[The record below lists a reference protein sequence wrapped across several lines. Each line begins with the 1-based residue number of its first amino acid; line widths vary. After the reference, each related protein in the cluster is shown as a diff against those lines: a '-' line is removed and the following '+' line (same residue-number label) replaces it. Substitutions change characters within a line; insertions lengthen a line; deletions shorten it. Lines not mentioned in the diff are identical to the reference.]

1 MKKLTIVFTLFI
13 ALAMTSVAFGGAM
26 AVGVF
31 GDSDVD
37 IALPGKDGFQLCISG
52 FQADADGA
60 GDDITWYGSTGSRT
74 VLTGD
79 EAIGQ
84 TVFAAATTAAV
95 NGIGT
100 TAITVLQRAN
110 GEYAEYGLLAS
121 YSSLAPTWTAAT
133 VALFYKGDHLIEM
146 DLTIDVFA
154 DVGTAAFT
162 MDNPNG
168 LFCGPPNSPILAVG
182 EAGLWFEQMYG
193 FYIPNGTAEGLAV
206 GGFQGE
212 TSDTIGIALP
222 GKEGYRI
229 IVTGIGMDADGVD
242 DDLNIYTWTG
252 LDTGQSRYLADEA
265 AGQTTLTLATDPG
278 FTDTTDVWVISE
290 RADGSYAEMN
300 QMTNYTGGE
309 ATVNTSVMAFKKD
322 DLFLETK
329 LYKEIDDWVDA
340 QYSLSNR
347 HALVV
352 GPANYG
358 LAFML
363 DDTSGIMDY
372 VFGYYQSV
380 AKPRQTVAHYIPDD
394 TATGTAGSEAAI
406 PGIQRKQTTVT
417 SISYDPTTASSD
429 ELKFY
434 VAVQP
439 FNSATLTEDEAI
451 GGTSL
456 VWVSKQGADN
466 FSDTAVVVL
475 VHPNGN
481 YAELGVLSAA
491 DSTSATI
498 AALDNAFPKGTIVY
512 EMVTNAAHYTLTD
525 PVTDAEV
532 VIENNNGIFRGPV
545 GSPVGV
551 TLDGSNSQIHY
562 LTGFIE

>member
-1 MKKLTIVFTLFI
+1 MKKLTIVFTMFCVLAFAGVVFGE
-13 ALAMTSVAFGGAM
+13 AL

-37 IALPGKDGFQLCISG
+37 IALPGKDGYKLCISG
-52 FQADADGA
+52 FQADAGT
-60 GDDITWYGSTGSRT
+60 GTDDITWYGSSGDRT

-84 TVFAAATTAAV
+84 TVFAAKTTAAV

-100 TAITVLQRAN
+100 TANTVLQRAN

-121 YSSLAPTWTAAT
+121 YTALAPTWTAAT
-133 VALFYKGDHLIEM
+133 VALFYKGDYLIEM
-146 DLTIDVFA
+146 DLTLDVFNNI
-154 DVGTAAFT
+154 GTAAFT
-162 MDNPNG
+162 LDNPNG
-168 LFCGPPNSPILAVG
+168 MFCGPPNSPILAIG
-182 EAGLWFEQMYG
+182 SAGLWFEQMYG
-193 FYIPNGTAEGLAV
+193 FYVPNNVIDGTPV

-212 TSDTIGIALP
+212 TDDDTGIALP
-222 GKEGYRI
+222 GREGYRI
-229 IVTGIGMDADGVD
+229 IVTGIGMDSDGVD
-242 DDLNIYTWTG
+242 DDLLIRAWTG
-252 LDTGQSRYLADEA
+252 LNTGMSYYTADEA
-265 AGQTTLTLATDPG
+265 VGQTALTVRSDPG
-278 FTDTTDVWVISE
+278 FASTAAWVISE
-290 RADGSYAEMN
+290 RADGSYAELHLLSN
-300 QMTNYTGGE
+300 YVTTTMTSG
-309 ATVNTSVMAFKKD
+309 ALVNAFKDGDKIYETEVYKD
-322 DLFLETK
+322 F
-329 LYKEIDDWVDA
+329 DDWVDA

-394 TATGTAGSEAAI
+394 TATGNDGAEAAL
-406 PGIQRKQTTVT
+406 PGSSGKRVVVT
-417 SISYDPTTASSD
+417 SISYDPTTASTD

-434 VAVQP
+434 VAVEP
-439 FNSATLTEDEAI
+439 HDSAKLTGNKSAGATTLAWA
-451 GGTSL
+451 SL
-456 VWVSKQGADN
+456 QGEDN

-498 AALDNAFPKGTIVY
+498 GALDNAFPKGTIVY

-525 PVTDAEV
+525 PVADAET
-532 VIENNNGIFRGPV
+532 VIENNNGIFIGPV
-545 GSPVGV
+545 GSPIGV
-551 TLDGSNSQIHY
+551 TLAGSNSQIHY